1 MISQGLADAIN
12 RQIVNELFSSNAY
25 LQIASYFDGRGL
37 KVLARHF
44 FRQSDEE
51 RGHALRLLRYLLDVG
66 KPLDLGSVPQPP
78 REFKSTEHAIQTAVD
93 QELEVTRQINAL
105 MATAHKE
112 SDYASIGTLQWFV
125 EEQVEEV
132 SSMSDLLQLVSMA
145 GEERLLLVEDRLMR
159 SSEADSEDAKA

>member
-12 RQIVNELFSSNAY
+12 RQIVNELYSSNAY
-25 LQIASYFDGRGL
+25 LEIAGYFDGRGL

-51 RGHALRLLRYLLDVG
+51 RAHALRLGRYLLDVG
-66 KPLDLGSVPQPP
+66 KTLRIAAVPEPMA
-78 REFKSTEHAIQTAVD
+78 EFTSTEHAVQTALD
-93 QELEVTRQINAL
+93 QEIEVTRQINAL

-112 SDYASIGTLQWFV
+112 NDYASISMLQWFV
-125 EEQVEEV
+125 DEQVEEV
-132 SSMSDLLQLVSMA
+132 SSMSDLLQLVRMA

-159 SSEADSEDAKA
+159 ASEDEDDEE